1 MVNQIRFHIRLQ
13 DILRLIRVED
23 YGTFVQLVIGF
34 ILAGSRDWQ
43 YLATALIIL
52 APCVYGGLYALND
65 AHDATLDRLHPL
77 KRTRPVAAGRI
88 HPNAAFILGVG
99 LIALG
104 VGFAFLLDFKI
115 LVLAVLFAVINL
127 MYTFW
132 LKSVPYVEIAANTI
146 THPLRFIAGLWLA
159 GSWVHW
165 TIIAAWALA
174 VFAITT
180 LKRIKEMKE
189 SSSSVRPVLRYYD
202 EAKLKTL
209 IAFSLGFLLGMW
221 PFTHDHAFILTGIWL
236 VLAAVSV
243 LGYFHVPAIKRLEEY
258 LWR

>member
-1 MVNQIRFHIRLQ
+1 M
-13 DILRLIRVED
+13 
-23 YGTFVQLVIGF
+23 
-34 ILAGSRDWQ
+34 

-52 APCVYGGLYALND
+52 APCVYGGLYTLND
-65 AHDATLDRLHPL
+65 AHDATRDRLHPL

-88 HPNAAFILGVG
+88 HPHIAFILGAS
-99 LIALG
+99 LITIG

-115 LVLAVLFAVINL
+115 LVLSLLFIVINL

-132 LKSVPYVEIAANTI
+132 LKSVPYVEIVVNTI
-146 THPLRFIAGLWLA
+146 THPLRFVSGLWLA

-165 TIIAAWALA
+165 TIIVAWALA

-189 SSSSVRPVLRYYD
+189 SPASVRPVLRYYD
-202 EAKLKTL
+202 ESKLKTL
-209 IAFSLGFLLGMW
+209 IAFCLGLLMGIW
-221 PFTHDHAFILTGIWL
+221 PFTYDRAFILTGIWL
-236 VLAAVSV
+236 ALASVSV
-243 LGYFHVPAIKRLEEY
+243 VGYFNVPAIKRLEEY